1 MMVFEAIRMAVLA
14 LWSNKLR
21 TFLAML
27 GVVIGIFSVVIL
39 VAAVQGVQKQAE
51 DLIAGLGPTTL
62 IVIPGA
68 SIEGNTPSFSQGFA
82 ASTLTEDDYEAL
94 KRGVEDI
101 SEYYAITFLNA
112 LTSSGDKKAL
122 PFIFANTKG
131 TEKLFKLELDQGE
144 LLSEQD
150 YAKGNHFAVIGINPL
165 KKLEIEDPIGKK
177 IKLGKEEFTIKGTYK
192 ALGQFLFG
200 FNLDDIVVVPLKV
213 GLELNNKKT
222 LDRIYLVAKDKE
234 AIPGVIEQ
242 TKAILK
248 DRHGDEDFSILEQKD
263 ALKLLGN
270 ITSLLA
276 SLLGGIA
283 AISLVVGGIGIM
295 NIMLVSVTERTREI
309 GIRKAIGAPDSAI
322 LLQFLTE
329 ALLITVIG
337 AAIALG
343 LSFGASNLAAR
354 FSPVKPDISW
364 ISIAW
369 AVGTAV
375 VVGLVFGL
383 LPALRAAR
391 KNPIEALRYE

>member
-1 MMVFEAIRMAVLA
+1 MMLFEAIRMAILA
-14 LWSNKLR
+14 LWANKLR

-39 VAAVQGVQKQAE
+39 VAAVQGVKKQAE
-51 DLIAGLGPTTL
+51 DLIAGLGPTTM

-68 SIEGNTPSFSQGFA
+68 SIDGSTPSFSQGFA
-82 ASTLTEDDYEAL
+82 SSTLTKADYEVLKAELKDVTEFYAL
-94 KRGVEDI
+94 
-101 SEYYAITFLNA
+101 SFLNA
-112 LTSSGDKKAL
+112 LTSFSDKKAL
-122 PFIFANTKG
+122 PFVFANTHG

-144 LLSEQD
+144 LLSPDD
-150 YAKGNHFAVIGINPL
+150 YDQARHVAVIGINPL
-165 KKLEIEDPIGKK
+165 KKLEINDPIGKK
-177 IKLGKEEFTIKGTYK
+177 IKLGKDEFTIKGTYK
-192 ALGQFLFG
+192 ELGQFLFG
-200 FNLDDIVVVPLKV
+200 FNLDDIVVVPLEA

-222 LDRIYLVAKDKE
+222 LDRIYVVAKDSA
-234 AIPGVIEQ
+234 AIPGVKQQI
-242 TKAILK
+242 TAMLT
-248 DRHGDEDFSILEQKD
+248 DRHDEEDFSILEQKD

-270 ITSLLA
+270 ITSLLT

-295 NIMLVSVTERTREI
+295 NIMLVSVTERTKEI
-309 GIRKAIGAPDSAI
+309 GIRKAIGASDSAI

-329 ALLITVIG
+329 ALLITVLG

-343 LSFGASNLAAR
+343 LSFGASTLAAR
-354 FSPVKPDISW
+354 FSPVTPDISW
-364 ISIAW
+364 TSIAW

>member
-1 MMVFEAIRMAVLA
+1 MMLFEAIRMALMA
-14 LWSNKLR
+14 LWLNKLR

-39 VAAVQGVQKQAE
+39 VAAVQGVQKQAQ

-62 IVIPGA
+62 IIIPGA
-68 SIEGNTPSFSQGFA
+68 SVDGNTPSFSQGFA

-94 KRGVEDI
+94 KRDVKNV
-101 SEYYAITFLNA
+101 SEHYAITFLNA

-144 LLSEQD
+144 LLSEED
-150 YAKGNHFAVIGINPL
+150 YAKGNHFAMIGVNPL

-177 IKLGKEEFTIKGTYK
+177 IKLGKEEFKIKGTYK

-200 FNLDDIVVVPLKV
+200 FNLDDIVVVPLEL
-213 GLELNNKKT
+213 GLKLNNKKT
-222 LDRIYLVAKDKE
+222 VDRIYLVAKDE
-234 AIPGVIEQ
+234 QAIPKVIEQ
-242 TKAILK
+242 TKAVLK

-322 LLQFLTE
+322 LVQFLTE

-354 FSPVKPDISW
+354 FSPVTPDISW
-364 ISIAW
+364 NSIVW